1 MKCICGLSHHLDF
14 FMFVNRFVAI
24 SRLIVGS
31 KNILLLV
38 IVNIPVTD
46 LDSAILL
53 FYLLFIFQKL
63 VVLV

>member
-1 MKCICGLSHHLDF
+1 
-14 FMFVNRFVAI
+14 MFVNRFVAI

-46 LDSAILL
+46 LDSAVLL

-63 VVLV
+63 VLLV